1 MENQTGPHLRLRA
14 ASPYPPLT
22 PRDTPG
28 ESPHRRRRRPSPHHL
43 RSRRSLPLPRE
54 ARAAVLQSRPSPSHP
69 RASRLSPT
77 SPCASSSAA
86 APLAWGGARAA
97 VRHGRGPA
105 GHARRRGPGLPRA
118 RGCTS
123 DVARRDA
130 PENRR
135 CPPRTRLCL
144 GDPSSCMDKDKE
156 QYLAA
161 PTVQAFL
168 LKKNMFTWINSCH
181 CQIVT
186 EPLLLSYDVASQKKR
201 KENSDYSL
209 FVFYSS

>member
-1 MENQTGPHLRLRA
+1 MPTVAPRKYLDSGSFFDLLGAYGEGDGAGGDASPGAAAPGLPPTHLRLRA

-22 PRDTPG
+22 PCDTPG
-28 ESPHRRRRRPSPHHL
+28 ESPHRRRRRPSPPHL
-43 RSRRSLPLPRE
+43 RSRHSIPLAGE
-54 ARAAVLQSRPSPSHP
+54 ARAAVLQSRPSPSRP

-86 APLAWGGARAA
+86 APSAWGGARAA

-105 GHARRRGPGLPRA
+105 GHTRRRGPGLPRA

-144 GDPSSCMDKDKE
+144 GEDPH
-156 QYLAA
+156 
-161 PTVQAFL
+161 L
-168 LKKNMFTWINSCH
+168 LFRLITK
-181 CQIVT
+181 
-186 EPLLLSYDVASQKKR
+186 
-201 KENSDYSL
+201 
-209 FVFYSS
+209 